1 MSAAESA
8 LGSCVAASDEAHAQ
22 QMQYCVCERRRRRQK
37 KAAEHLFHSYTR
49 SILGVKRC
57 KMLANNFI
65 SEHILSPVDAK
76 EDERNFFFFMDSS
89 QLYHS
94 DFKAVGWIK

>member
-1 MSAAESA
+1 
-8 LGSCVAASDEAHAQ
+8 
-22 QMQYCVCERRRRRQK
+22 
-37 KAAEHLFHSYTR
+37 
-49 SILGVKRC
+49 
-57 KMLANNFI
+57 MLANNFI

-89 QLYHS
+89 QLYNS